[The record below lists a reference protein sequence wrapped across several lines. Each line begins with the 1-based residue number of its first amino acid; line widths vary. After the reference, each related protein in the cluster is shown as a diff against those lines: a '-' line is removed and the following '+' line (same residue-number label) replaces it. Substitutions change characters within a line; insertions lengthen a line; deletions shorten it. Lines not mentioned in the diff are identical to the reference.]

1 MKKCGLITG
10 LRLPSPG
17 WDMPVHTDLMEIASM
32 LFAASTLRTALFCYF
47 LNSTTHSGRK
57 SSNNGVNIKPF
68 PIPLLEAISPAKFP

>member
-32 LFAASTLRTALFCYF
+32 LFVEVSMLLPLSGLLYFVTSLTLLLILGERVRIMEST
-47 LNSTTHSGRK
+47 
-57 SSNNGVNIKPF
+57 
-68 PIPLLEAISPAKFP
+68 